1 MKHALTATNILPLA
15 DFKVR
20 ATELL
25 NAQREFG
32 EPIVIT
38 QNGKAAAVLVPPE
51 EYDFLVRRAAF
62 VGAVERGLAD
72 ADAGRS
78 RDQAD
83 VAVQII
89 TVFEG
94 HRLLDPRI
102 AEN

>member
-15 DFKVR
+15 DFKAR
-20 ATELL
+20 AIELL
-25 NAQREFG
+25 SAQKLHG

-38 QNGKAAAVLVPPE
+38 QDGKAAAVLVPPE

-62 VGAVERGLAD
+62 FGAVERGLAD

-83 VAVQII
+83 VAAQII

-94 HRLLDPRI
+94 HRLLDPRV